1 MRFPLLALIS
11 LTAAAQLAP
20 LTLPAYDMFRY
31 AVAARPF
38 TYRFAPAGGAAPYVF
53 SIEEG
58 SVLPPGLRL
67 NAATGELS
75 GTLPMVGEF
84 RHAVCIDDAAQARIC
99 VPFLVIAV
107 A

>member
-11 LTAAAQLAP
+11 LASTAQIAP

-38 TYRFAPAGGAAPYVF
+38 SYRFAPAGGVAPYVF
-53 SIEEG
+53 SVEAG

-67 NAATGELS
+67 
-75 GTLPMVGEF
+75 
-84 RHAVCIDDAAQARIC
+84 
-99 VPFLVIAV
+99 
-107 A
+107 